1 MLGIE
6 YIIEKGASLNM
17 PVAICFALGTNQG
30 GHDGFTEIEDYMS
43 IVSNVTGVCI
53 SAASRK

>member
-17 PVAICFALGTNQG
+17 PVAICTALGTNQG
-30 GHDGFTEIEDYMS
+30 GHDGFTEIEDYIS
-43 IVSNVTGVCI
+43 IVSNITGVCV
-53 SAASRK
+53 SGAVRK